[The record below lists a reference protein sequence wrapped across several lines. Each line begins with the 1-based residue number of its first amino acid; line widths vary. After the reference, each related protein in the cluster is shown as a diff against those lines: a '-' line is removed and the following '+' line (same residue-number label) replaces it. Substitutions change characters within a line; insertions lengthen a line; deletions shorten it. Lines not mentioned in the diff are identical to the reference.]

1 MGIQFFGEF
10 LIDRWVITRGQL
22 LEALELQEYRN
33 TKFGELAVQNG
44 LLSKEQVQQ
53 VNEGQRSQDMRFGD
67 LAMQMGLLDE
77 NQVRQVLTMQK
88 NNYLYLG
95 ESLLELGHV
104 TDDILEREL
113 AIFEEEQA
121 RFAQEIVPVP
131 EGVLG
136 ADLVAACADLTRKL
150 MLRVVGLMIKLGDA
164 TLVPGAPGEEE
175 VRREDFHLIVSL
187 PLISDVPVRYVL
199 AASSSVSV
207 AIASKIIGE
216 DATRETEE
224 MVEDAVGE
232 FCNIVCGNVAARMA
246 QKGVEVE
253 IGPPETHTGF
263 PEPEEGRLV
272 VRYPIKVAD
281 GFLDMRFLVQ
291 PKPVDPSIRTE

>member
-33 TKFGELAVQNG
+33 SRFGDLAVQNG

-53 VNEGQRSQDMRFGD
+53 INEGQRSQDMRFGD
-67 LAMQMGLLDE
+67 LAMQMGLLDDA
-77 NQVRQVLTMQK
+77 QVRQVLTLQK

-121 RFAQEIVPVP
+121 RFAQESVPVP

-136 ADLVAACADLTRKL
+136 ADLVAASADLTRKMMQAAAEL
-150 MLRVVGLMIKLGDA
+150 CGGKLLLTHEGGYNTWTAPFYGLAVMEELSGIKTATDDPFLAMAAALGGQD
-164 TLVPGAPGEEE
+164 LQP
-175 VRREDFHLIVSL
+175 HQ
-187 PLISDVPVRYVL
+187 L
-199 AASSSVSV
+199 AEIEA
-207 AIASKIIGE
+207 A
-216 DATRETEE
+216 
-224 MVEDAVGE
+224 VE
-232 FCNIVCGNVAARMA
+232 
-246 QKGVEVE
+246 
-253 IGPPETHTGF
+253 
-263 PEPEEGRLV
+263 L
-272 VRYPIKVAD
+272 
-281 GFLDMRFLVQ
+281 LDKLA
-291 PKPVDPSIRTE
+291 K